1 MKARTNSGE
10 TEIIHGEVNV
20 KKITLAL
27 AVAIALSGCQA
38 TQRQN
43 ATTGETETNSATKG
57 ALIGA
62 ITGAAVGLATGDDA
76 DERRKHALIG
86 AAGGAAV
93 GGGVGYYFD
102 QQEAALRK
110 QLLDSGVQVERVGE
124 NQLLLRLE
132 NGIGFQSSSY
142 ALDPSIHNTLSGVA
156 RILVEY
162 PDTSLVIDGHTDS
175 TGSDTTNQVLSERR
189 AESVRSYLV
198 SQGVAAGRAIAR
210 GNGERY
216 PLCSNDTTEGRA
228 CNRRVEIQ
236 ILPLK

>member
-1 MKARTNSGE
+1 MK
-10 TEIIHGEVNV
+10 
-20 KKITLAL
+20 KLAL
-27 AVAIALSGCQA
+27 AVVVALSGCAA
-38 TQRQN
+38 TQREN

-57 ALIGA
+57 ALLGA
-62 ITGAAVGLATGDDA
+62 IAGVAVGLATGDSA
-76 DERRKHALIG
+76 KERRQHALIG

-93 GGGVGYYFD
+93 GGDVGYYFD

-110 QLLDSGVQVERVGE
+110 ELLDSGVQVQRVGE
-124 NQLLLRLE
+124 NQLVLRMQ
-132 NGIGFQSSSY
+132 NGIGFNTGSY
-142 ALDPSIHNTLSGVA
+142 QLDPSIHKTLRGVA

-189 AESVRSYLV
+189 AESVRSFLV
-198 SQGVAAGRAIAR
+198 SQGVATGRAIAR
-210 GNGERY
+210 GNGERH
-216 PLCSNDTTEGRA
+216 PLCTNSTAEGRS

>member
-1 MKARTNSGE
+1 M
-10 TEIIHGEVNV
+10 
-20 KKITLAL
+20 KKITIAL
-27 AVAIALSGCQA
+27 AVVLALTGCEA
-38 TQRQN
+38 TQRQS

-57 ALIGA
+57 ALLGA
-62 ITGAAVGLATGDDA
+62 LAGAAVGLATGDNA
-76 DERRKHALIG
+76 TERRQHALIG

-110 QLLDSGVQVERVGE
+110 ELLNSGVQVQRVGE
-124 NQLLLRLE
+124 NQLLLRME
-132 NGIGFQSSSY
+132 NGIGFATNSY
-142 ALDPSIHNTLSGVA
+142 QLDAGIHNTLSGVA

-175 TGSDTTNQVLSERR
+175 TGSDTTNQILSERR
-189 AESVRSYLV
+189 AESVRSFLL

-216 PLCSNDTTEGRA
+216 PLCSNDTAAGRA

>member
-1 MKARTNSGE
+1 MF
-10 TEIIHGEVNV
+10 IV

-43 ATTGETETNSATKG
+43 ATTGESETNSATSG
-57 ALIGA
+57 AIIGA
-62 ITGAAVGLATGDDA
+62 IAGAAIGVATGDDA
-76 DERRKHALIG
+76 KDRRKRALIG

-102 QQEAALRK
+102 QQEAALR
-110 QLLDSGVQVERVGE
+110 QELLNSGVQVERVGE

-132 NGIGFQSSSY
+132 NGIGFTSSSY
-142 ALDPSIHNTLSGVA
+142 NLDASIHNTLRGVA

-162 PDTSLVIDGHTDS
+162 PDTSLVIEGHTDS
-175 TGSDTTNQVLSERR
+175 TGSDTTNQILSERR

-198 SQGVAAGRAIAR
+198 SQGVAAGRAVAR

-216 PLCSNDTTEGRA
+216 PLCINSTTEGRA

>member
-1 MKARTNSGE
+1 M
-10 TEIIHGEVNV
+10 
-20 KKITLAL
+20 KKITLTL
-27 AVAIALSGCQA
+27 AVAIALSGCAA

-43 ATTGETETNSATKG
+43 ATTGETETNSATTG
-57 ALIGA
+57 AIIGA
-62 ITGAAVGLATGDDA
+62 IAGAAVGVATGDDA
-76 DERRKHALIG
+76 KERRQRALIG

-102 QQEAALRK
+102 RQEAALR
-110 QLLDSGVQVERVGE
+110 QELLNSGVQVERVGE
-124 NQLLLRLE
+124 NQLLLRME
-132 NGIGFQSSSY
+132 NGIGFTSSSY
-142 ALDPSIHNTLSGVA
+142 DLDPSIHNTLRGVA

-175 TGSDTTNQVLSERR
+175 TGGDTLNQVLSERR
-189 AESVRSYLV
+189 AEAVRTYLI
-198 SQGVAAGRAIAR
+198 SQGVASGRAIAR

-216 PLCSNDTTEGRA
+216 PLCTNSTTAGRA

>member
-1 MKARTNSGE
+1 M
-10 TEIIHGEVNV
+10 
-20 KKITLAL
+20 KKITAAL
-27 AVAIALSGCQA
+27 AIAIALSGCQA

-43 ATTGETETNSATKG
+43 ATTGETETNSTAQG

-62 ITGAAVGLATGDDA
+62 IAGAAVGLATGDDA
-76 DERRKHALIG
+76 KERRQHALIG

-93 GGGVGYYFD
+93 GGGIGYYFD

-110 QLLDSGVQVERVGE
+110 ELLDSGVQVERVGE

-132 NGIGFQSSSY
+132 NGIGFQTSSY
-142 ALDPSIHNTLSGVA
+142 QLDPSIHKTLRGVA
-156 RILVEY
+156 RILIEY
-162 PDTSLVIDGHTDS
+162 PETSLVIDGHTDS
-175 TGSDTTNQVLSERR
+175 TGSDTTNQILSERR
-189 AESVRSYLV
+189 AESVRSYLI
-198 SQGVAAGRAIAR
+198 SQGVATGRAVAR

-216 PLCSNDTTEGRA
+216 PLCSNSTSEGRA

>member
-1 MKARTNSGE
+1 MEKY
-10 TEIIHGEVNV
+10 V

-27 AVAIALSGCQA
+27 ALTIALTGCQA

-43 ATTGETETNSATKG
+43 ATTGESEANSATQG

-62 ITGAAVGLATGDDA
+62 LAGAVAGAATGDSKD
-76 DERRKHALIG
+76 RGKRALIG

-93 GGGVGYYFD
+93 GGGIGYYFD
-102 QQEAALRK
+102 RQEAALREE
-110 QLLDSGVQVERVGE
+110 LMNSGVQVERVGE

-132 NGIGFQSSSY
+132 NGIGFDSGSY
-142 ALDPSIHNTLSGVA
+142 ALESSIHNTLRGVA

-162 PDTSLVIDGHTDS
+162 PDTSLVIQGHTDS
-175 TGSDTTNQVLSERR
+175 ESTNQILSERR
-189 AESVRSYLV
+189 AESVRAFLI
-198 SQGVAAGRAIAR
+198 SQDVAAGRAIAR

-216 PLCSNDTTEGRA
+216 PLCDNNTSQGRA

>member
-1 MKARTNSGE
+1 MF
-10 TEIIHGEVNV
+10 IV

-43 ATTGETETNSATKG
+43 ATTGESETNSATSG
-57 ALIGA
+57 AIIGA
-62 ITGAAVGLATGDDA
+62 IAGAAIGVATGDDA
-76 DERRKHALIG
+76 KDRRKRALIG

-102 QQEAALRK
+102 QQEAALR
-110 QLLDSGVQVERVGE
+110 QELLNSGVQVQRVGE

-132 NGIGFQSSSY
+132 NGIGFNSSSY
-142 ALDPSIHNTLSGVA
+142 DLDPSIHNTLRGVA

-162 PDTSLVIDGHTDS
+162 PDTSLVIEGHTDS
-175 TGSDTTNQVLSERR
+175 TGSDTTNQILSERR

-198 SQGVAAGRAIAR
+198 SQGVAAGRAGAR

-216 PLCSNDTTEGRA
+216 PLCTNSTTEGRA

>member
-1 MKARTNSGE
+1 M
-10 TEIIHGEVNV
+10 
-20 KKITLAL
+20 
-27 AVAIALSGCQA
+27 

-43 ATTGETETNSATKG
+43 ATTGENETNSATTG

-62 ITGAAVGLATGDDA
+62 VAGAVLGAATGDKKD
-76 DERRKHALIG
+76 RGKRALIG

-102 QQEAALRK
+102 QQERALR
-110 QLLDSGVQVERVGE
+110 QALLNSGVQVERVGE

-132 NGIGFQSSSY
+132 NGIGFASDSY
-142 ALDPSIHNTLSGVA
+142 QLDASIHNTLRGVA

-162 PDTSLVIDGHTDS
+162 PDTSLVIDGYTDS
-175 TGSDTTNQVLSERR
+175 TGSDSYNQQLSERR
-189 AESVRSYLV
+189 AESVRQFLIG
-198 SQGVAAGRAIAR
+198 QNVAAGRAIAR

-216 PLCSNDTTEGRA
+216 PLCSNDTTTGRA

-236 ILPLK
+236 ILPLR

>member
-1 MKARTNSGE
+1 
-10 TEIIHGEVNV
+10 V

-43 ATTGETETNSATKG
+43 ATTGESETNSATSG
-57 ALIGA
+57 AIIGA
-62 ITGAAVGLATGDDA
+62 IAGAAIGVATGDDA
-76 DERRKHALIG
+76 KDRRKRALIG

-102 QQEAALRK
+102 QQEAALREE
-110 QLLDSGVQVERVGE
+110 LMNSGVQVQRVDE

-132 NGIGFQSSSY
+132 NGIGFNSSSY
-142 ALDPSIHNTLSGVA
+142 DLDPSIHKTLRGVA

-162 PDTSLVIDGHTDS
+162 PDTSLVIEGHTDS
-175 TGSDTTNQVLSERR
+175 TGSDTTNQILSERR

-198 SQGVAAGRAIAR
+198 GQGVAAGRAIAR

-216 PLCSNDTTEGRA
+216 PLCTNKTTEGRA

>member
-1 MKARTNSGE
+1 MEKY
-10 TEIIHGEVNV
+10 V

-27 AVAIALSGCQA
+27 ALTIALTGCQA

-43 ATTGETETNSATKG
+43 ATTGESETNSATQG

-62 ITGAAVGLATGDDA
+62 LAGAVAGAATGDSKD
-76 DERRKHALIG
+76 RGKRALIG
-86 AAGGAAV
+86 AAGGSAV
-93 GGGVGYYFD
+93 GGGIGYYFD
-102 QQEAALRK
+102 RQEAALREE
-110 QLLDSGVQVERVGE
+110 LMNSGVQVERVGE

-132 NGIGFQSSSY
+132 NGIGFDSGSY
-142 ALDPSIHNTLSGVA
+142 ALESSIHNTLRSVA

-162 PDTSLVIDGHTDS
+162 PNTSLVIEGHTDS
-175 TGSDTTNQVLSERR
+175 ESTNQILSERR
-189 AESVRSYLV
+189 AESVRAFLI
-198 SQGVAAGRAIAR
+198 SQDVAAGRAIAR

-216 PLCSNDTTEGRA
+216 PLCDNNTSQGRA

>member
-1 MKARTNSGE
+1 M
-10 TEIIHGEVNV
+10 IHGDVIV

-43 ATTGETETNSATKG
+43 ATTGETETNSATQG

-62 ITGAAVGLATGDDA
+62 IAGAAVGLATGDDA
-76 DERRKHALIG
+76 KERRKHALIG

-110 QLLDSGVQVERVGE
+110 QLLNSGVQVERVGE

-142 ALDPSIHNTLSGVA
+142 QLDSSIHNTLRGVA
-156 RILVEY
+156 QILVEY

-216 PLCSNDTTEGRA
+216 PLCTNSTTEGRA

>member
-1 MKARTNSGE
+1 MVWTYGDV
-10 TEIIHGEVNV
+10 IV

-43 ATTGETETNSATKG
+43 ATTGESETNSATTG
-57 ALIGA
+57 AIIGA
-62 ITGAAVGLATGDDA
+62 IAGAAVGIATGDDA
-76 DERRKHALIG
+76 KDRRKRALIG
-86 AAGGAAV
+86 ATGGAVV

-110 QLLDSGVQVERVGE
+110 ELLNSGVQVERVGE

-132 NGIGFQSSSY
+132 NGIGFATASY
-142 ALDPSIHNTLSGVA
+142 ALDSSIHNTLSGVA

-162 PDTSLVIDGHTDS
+162 PDTSLVIDGFTDS

-198 SQGVAAGRAIAR
+198 SQGVAAGRAVAR

-216 PLCSNDTTEGRA
+216 PLCTNSTTEGRA

>member
-1 MKARTNSGE
+1 M
-10 TEIIHGEVNV
+10 
-20 KKITLAL
+20 AL
-27 AVAIALSGCQA
+27 AVAIALTGCQA

-62 ITGAAVGLATGDDA
+62 LSGVAVGLATGDDA
-76 DERRKHALIG
+76 HSRGKHALIG
-86 AAGGAAV
+86 AASGAAI

-102 QQEAALRK
+102 KQEAALRK

-124 NQLLLRLE
+124 NELMLRME
-132 NGIGFQSSSY
+132 NGIGFQTGSSQ
-142 ALDPSIHNTLSGVA
+142 LDGSIQRTLQGVA

-175 TGSDTTNQVLSERR
+175 VGSNTANQVLSEKR
-189 AESVRSYLV
+189 AESVRAYLV
-198 SQGVAAGRAIAR
+198 SQGVATGRAVAR

-216 PLCSNDTTEGRA
+216 PICTNDTDAGRA

>member
-1 MKARTNSGE
+1 MEKY
-10 TEIIHGEVNV
+10 V

-27 AVAIALSGCQA
+27 ALTIALTGCQA

-43 ATTGETETNSATKG
+43 ATTGESEANSATQG

-62 ITGAAVGLATGDDA
+62 LAGAVAGAGAATGDSKD
-76 DERRKHALIG
+76 RGKRALIG

-93 GGGVGYYFD
+93 GGGIGYYFD
-102 QQEAALRK
+102 RQEAALREE
-110 QLLDSGVQVERVGE
+110 LMNSGVQVERVGE
-124 NQLLLRLE
+124 SQLLLRLE
-132 NGIGFQSSSY
+132 NGIGFDSGSY
-142 ALDPSIHNTLSGVA
+142 ALESSIHNTLRSVA

-162 PDTSLVIDGHTDS
+162 PDTSLVIEGHTDS
-175 TGSDTTNQVLSERR
+175 ESTNQILSERR
-189 AESVRSYLV
+189 AESVRAFLI
-198 SQGVAAGRAIAR
+198 SQDVAAGRAIAR

-216 PLCSNDTTEGRA
+216 PLCDNNTSQGRA

>member
-1 MKARTNSGE
+1 
-10 TEIIHGEVNV
+10 V
-20 KKITLAL
+20 KKITAAL
-27 AVAIALSGCQA
+27 AIAIALSGCQA

-43 ATTGETETNSATKG
+43 ATTGETETNSATQG

-62 ITGAAVGLATGDDA
+62 IAGAAVGLATGDDA
-76 DERRKHALIG
+76 TERRQHALIG

-93 GGGVGYYFD
+93 GGGIGYYFD

-110 QLLDSGVQVERVGE
+110 ELMDSGVQVERVGE

-132 NGIGFQSSSY
+132 NGIGFQTSSY
-142 ALDPSIHNTLSGVA
+142 QLDPSIHKTLRGVA

-175 TGSDTTNQVLSERR
+175 TGSDTTNQILSERR

-198 SQGVAAGRAIAR
+198 SQGVAAGRAVAR

-216 PLCSNDTTEGRA
+216 PLCTNSTSEGRA